1 MRRLLLSVAI
11 AAIAAI
17 SLGLVGLSRA
27 SAFATYGRPTAN
39 STLHQYAS
47 DTWASFVAMTYSKTG
62 LPADSLGVDG
72 TRSVQT
78 STTNIA
84 AYMWSAV
91 VAEDLHIIDR
101 HELVSRLST
110 TLSMLERI
118 ERHQPSGQFYNW
130 YDASNGAKL
139 TVWPPSGQPLTPILS
154 SVDNGWLASG
164 LRIVRGAVPPLA
176 ARAGALY
183 DSMNFSIY
191 YRADVNR
198 IRFFYDPANPPNS
211 ACCYDTVVSESRIAS
226 YIGIANGQLPQR
238 EYFGAWRAFPATC
251 AYSFQETKPSGP
263 TNTYFG
269 QTVFDGSYQ
278 YAGMRITPSWGGS
291 AFEDLMPAL
300 FVPEETWAPQSW
312 GLNHPN
318 TVRAQIYH
326 GLVEAGYGYWGFSPA
341 NNPDGGYSAY
351 GVDAVG
357 SNPDGYPSNND
368 NTLVDA
374 GFDLAACAR
383 PGKPAPPPAA
393 YTNGVVTPHA
403 SFLGLRW
410 DRDAVL
416 ANLEKLRRHF
426 DIYSKWGFRDSV
438 DVGTGGATDKVAQQ
452 KPPDHRGL
460 VSPFYLSLD
469 QGIIMAAIGN
479 ELSSDLL
486 RRAFSGPD
494 MQHLVRPVI
503 RVERFNDSPPPG
515 DHAG

>member
-1 MRRLLLSVAI
+1 MRRLLIPVAI
-11 AAIAAI
+11 AAIAAM
-17 SLGLVGLSRA
+17 SLGLSGA
-27 SAFATYGRPTAN
+27 SAVATDGRPSAN
-39 STLHQYAS
+39 ATLHQYAS
-47 DTWASFVAMTYSKTG
+47 STWASFVAMTGRSG
-62 LPADSLGVDG
+62 LPADSLSLDG

-91 VAEDLHIIDR
+91 VAEDLDIIDR
-101 HELVSRLST
+101 PELVSRLSATLT
-110 TLSMLERI
+110 TLEHM

-130 YDASNGAKL
+130 YDARDGGKL
-139 TVWPPSGQPLTPILS
+139 TVWPPSGQPITPILS
-154 SVDNGWLASG
+154 SVDNGWLATG
-164 LRIVRGAVPPLA
+164 LRVIRGAVPELA
-176 ARAGALY
+176 GRAGKLY
-183 DSMNFSIY
+183 DSMNFSLY
-191 YRADVNR
+191 YRANVNR
-198 IRFFYDPANPPNS
+198 ILFYYAPSTGQAP
-211 ACCYDTVVSESRIAS
+211 CCYDTIVSESRIAS

-238 EYFGAWRAFPATC
+238 EYFGAWRAFPAPC

-300 FVPEETWAPQSW
+300 FVPEETWAPRSW

-374 GFDLAACAR
+374 GFDLAGCTR
-383 PGKPAPPPAA
+383 PAKPAPPPSA

-416 ANLEKLRRHF
+416 TNLDKLRRDF
-426 DIYSKWGFRDSV
+426 DLYTKWGFRDSV
-438 DVGTGGATDKVAQQ
+438 NVGTGGATGQVAQQ
-452 KPPDHRGL
+452 KPPDHRGV

-503 RVERFNDSPPPG
+503 RVERFNDSPPAG
-515 DHAG
+515 DGAG

>member
-1 MRRLLLSVAI
+1 MRRFLVTAVA
-11 AAIAAI
+11 AAVMT
-17 SLGLVGLSRA
+17 LGLSAPPPAVA
-27 SAFATYGRPTAN
+27 STGAPSANATLY
-39 STLHQYAS
+39 QYAS
-47 DTWASFVAMTYSKTG
+47 STWASFVAMTYSSG
-62 LPADSLGVDG
+62 LPADSLGLDG

-78 STTNIA
+78 STTNIG

-91 VAEDLHIIDR
+91 VAEDLGIITR
-101 HELVSRLST
+101 GELVGRLSK
-110 TLSMLERI
+110 TLATLGHMERY
-118 ERHQPSGQFYNW
+118 QPSGQFYNW
-130 YDASNGAKL
+130 YDARNGAKL
-139 TVWPPSGQPLTPILS
+139 TVWPPTGKPLLPILS
-154 SVDNGWLASG
+154 SVDNGWLATG
-164 LRIVRGAVPPLA
+164 LRVVRAAVPELA
-176 ARAGALY
+176 RRAGALY
-183 DSMNFSIY
+183 DSMNFSLY

-198 IRFFYDPANPPNS
+198 ILFYYAPSTGEAP
-211 ACCYDTVVSESRIAS
+211 CCYDTVVSESRIAS

-238 EYFGAWRAFPATC
+238 EYFGTNRAFPATC
-251 AYSFQETKPSGP
+251 AYSFQETLPSGP

-300 FVPEETWAPQSW
+300 FVPEETWGPRSW

-374 GFDLAACAR
+374 GFNLPGCVR
-383 PGKPAPPPAA
+383 PPKQPPPPSA

-410 DRDAVL
+410 DRSAVL
-416 ANLEKLRRHF
+416 TNVDNLRRDF
-426 DIYSKWGFRDSV
+426 GIYSKWGFRDSV
-438 DVGTGGATDKVAQQ
+438 NVQTGV
-452 KPPDHRGL
+452 
-460 VSPFYLSLD
+460 VSPFYLALD
-469 QGIIMAAIGN
+469 QGMIMAAIGN

-494 MQHLVRPVI
+494 MEQLVRPVI
-503 RVERFNDSPPPG
+503 SVESFNDTP
-515 DHAG
+515 